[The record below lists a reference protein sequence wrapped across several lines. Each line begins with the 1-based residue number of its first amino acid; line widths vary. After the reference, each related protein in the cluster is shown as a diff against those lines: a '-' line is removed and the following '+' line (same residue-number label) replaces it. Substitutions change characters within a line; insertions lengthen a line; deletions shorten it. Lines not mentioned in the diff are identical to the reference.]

1 VRIPIVE
8 GRDFEPQDDANA
20 PGVAIVNEAFARR
33 YFPDTEPVGE
43 RLHYGNFWGI
53 GDRDV
58 EIVGVVADVHFTGRD
73 SDVPPALYFPHAQ
86 QPVKDMAFLIRTEG
100 APGAFVDRLRHIVAD
115 VDPALPVYQVTTL
128 DEKLAV
134 ASGDRR
140 FLAALLAAF
149 AVIAV
154 TLAGIGLYGVLSF
167 TISRRTKEIG
177 VRMALGAHSETVLG
191 LVIRQGLTLVV
202 MGVTLGIAG
211 SLAFS
216 RAIRA
221 LLFGISSTDPLTYL
235 AVPTL
240 LLAVG
245 LVACLVPARRAVR
258 VDPVEALSAE

>member
-1 VRIPIVE
+1 MDGAGKVAKAAV
-8 GRDFEPQDDANA
+8 AAAA
-20 PGVAIVNEAFARR
+20 PKGGQGHHRE
-33 YFPDTEPVGE
+33 
-43 RLHYGNFWGI
+43 H
-53 GDRDV
+53 
-58 EIVGVVADVHFTGRD
+58 
-73 SDVPPALYFPHAQ
+73 Q
-86 QPVKDMAFLIRTEG
+86 
-100 APGAFVDRLRHIVAD
+100 
-115 VDPALPVYQVTTL
+115 
-128 DEKLAV
+128 KLAV

-202 MGVTLGIAG
+202 MGVTLGLVG

-221 LLFGISSTDPLTYL
+221 FLFGISSTDPFTYL

-245 LVACLVPARRAVR
+245 LVACVVPARRAVR